1 MNQNYINELKNRIDQ
16 LNEFI
21 MQNKPMYMRDMA
33 TGKVTMTRPPESGKE
48 YTPELQAQVEKV
60 EQERDSLSNQLDV
73 ARSALQLQDH
83 RRAEEVLRSNPTL
96 FNNAK
101 TFEEI
106 NFDEI
111 NAKISNFES
120 RDDYLSKFKTQIE
133 IQEQKYAEPV
143 KAQKEFSEI
152 AHSNDSTINYL
163 NGLDPNIV
171 NQIYAKKQE
180 FVQAVKASHQMSQAL
195 AVKPKGLFAK
205 IKFAFTRGKMEKDS
219 RGAADR
225 VNAIRSEIEE
235 IAKQLPQ
242 ADSMRC

>member
-1 MNQNYINELKNRIDQ
+1 MNQNYINELKKRIDQ
-16 LNEFI
+16 LNNFI
-21 MQNKPMYMRDMA
+21 FQNKPMYMRDMA
-33 TGKVTMTRPPESGKE
+33 TGEVTMTRPPANGKE
-48 YTPELQAQVEKV
+48 YTPELQAQVEKL
-60 EQERDSLSNQLDV
+60 EQERDGLSNQLDV
-73 ARSALQLQDH
+73 ARTALQLQNH
-83 RRAEEVLRSNPTL
+83 RRVDAVLRSNPTL

-101 TFEEI
+101 TIEEI

-111 NAKISNFES
+111 NDKISNFQS
-120 RDDYLSKFKTQIE
+120 REDYLSKLKTQIE

-143 KAQKEFSEI
+143 KAQKKFSEI
-152 AHSNDSTINYL
+152 AHSNDSTMNYL

-205 IKFAFTRGKMEKDS
+205 IKFAFTKGKMEKDS
-219 RGAADR
+219 RGAQDR
-225 VNAIRSEIEE
+225 VNAIRLEIEE
-235 IAKQLPQ
+235 MARQLPL